1 MKVLIIEDE
10 IIAAKRLSSL
20 LQEIDPSIIIMQI
33 IGAVVEAVNYLQE
46 VEVDLIFMDIQL
58 SDGDCFEI
66 FEQIKIMTPIVFITA
81 YDEYMQQ
88 AFKVNSID
96 YLLKPID
103 KKDLAN
109 SLTQFVSYRAVNSHV
124 DHGIQQFVNDI
135 LASNKGLKRRFL
147 VHHGKGFVSIDVIDI
162 AYIRSENKL
171 TYLVLDDGKRYVVDY
186 TLDKIFEMLNPLEF
200 YKINRNYI
208 VSCKSIIKMHPY
220 LNNRMLLV
228 LNPATQDDVLVS
240 RSYLPDFRK
249 WVDI

>member
-20 LQEIDPSIIIMQI
+20 LQEIDPSIIIMQT

-66 FEQIKIMTPIVFITA
+66 FEQIKILTPIVFITA
-81 YDEYMQQ
+81 YDEYMQK

-103 KKDLAN
+103 KKELAN
-109 SLTQFVSYRAVNSHV
+109 SLTQFVKYRAVNSLV
-124 DHGIQQFVNDI
+124 DNGIQQFVNDI
-135 LASNKGLKRRFL
+135 LASNKSLKRRFL
-147 VHHGKGFVSIDVIDI
+147 VHQGKGFVSIDVIEI

-171 TYLVLDDGKRYVVDY
+171 TYMVLDDGKRYVVDY
-186 TLDKIFEMLNPLEF
+186 TLDKIFGMLDPLEF

-208 VSCKSIIKMHPY
+208 ISCKAIIKMHPY
-220 LNNRMLLV
+220 FNNRMLLV

-240 RSYLPDFRK
+240 RNYLPDFRK
-249 WVDI
+249 WLDM

>member
-1 MKVLIIEDE
+1 
-10 IIAAKRLSSL
+10 
-20 LQEIDPSIIIMQI
+20 
-33 IGAVVEAVNYLQE
+33 
-46 VEVDLIFMDIQL
+46 MDIQL

-66 FEQIKIMTPIVFITA
+66 FEQIKILTPIVFITA
-81 YDEYMQQ
+81 YDEYMQK

-103 KKDLAN
+103 KKELAN
-109 SLTQFVSYRAVNSHV
+109 SLTQFVKYRAVNSHV
-124 DHGIQQFVNDI
+124 DNGIQQFVNDI

-147 VHHGKGFVSIDVIDI
+147 VRQGKGFVSIDVIDI
-162 AYIRSENKL
+162 AYIRSQNKL
-171 TYLVLDDGKRYVVDY
+171 TYLVLDHGKRYVVDY
-186 TLDKIFEMLNPLEF
+186 TLDKVFEMLDPLEF

-220 LNNRMLLV
+220 FNNRMLLV

-249 WVDI
+249 WVDM

>member
-10 IIAAKRLSSL
+10 IIAAKRLSNL
-20 LQEIDPSIIIMQI
+20 LQEIDPSIIIMQT

-66 FEQIKIMTPIVFITA
+66 FEQIKILTPIVFITA
-81 YDEYMQQ
+81 YDEYMQK

-103 KKDLAN
+103 KKELAN
-109 SLTQFVSYRAVNSHV
+109 SLNQFVKYRAVNSHV
-124 DHGIQQFVNDI
+124 DNGIQQFVNDI
-135 LASNKGLKRRFL
+135 LATNKSLKRRFL
-147 VHHGKGFVSIDVIDI
+147 VHQGKGFVSIDVIEI
-162 AYIRSENKL
+162 SYIRSENKL

-186 TLDKIFEMLNPLEF
+186 TLDKIFEMLVPLEF

-249 WVDI
+249 WVDM

>member
-10 IIAAKRLSSL
+10 IIAAKRLSNL

-66 FEQIKIMTPIVFITA
+66 FEQIKILTPIVFITA

-103 KKDLAN
+103 KKELAN
-109 SLTQFVSYRAVNSHV
+109 SLNQFVKYRAVNSHV
-124 DHGIQQFVNDI
+124 DNGIQQFVNDI
-135 LASNKGLKRRFL
+135 LATNKSLKRRFL
-147 VHHGKGFVSIDVIDI
+147 VHQGKGFVSIDVIEI
-162 AYIRSENKL
+162 SYIRSENKL

-186 TLDKIFEMLNPLEF
+186 TLDKIFEMLDPLEF

-220 LNNRMLLV
+220 FNNRMLLV
-228 LNPATQDDVLVS
+228 LNPETKDDVLVS

-249 WVDI
+249 WVDM